1 MADDRT
7 PVPDAYRMLFNL
19 SHLIT
24 IEDVTAESSE
34 GSDLLEAL
42 KLEFLNN
49 GVSVNQSFVC
59 VVARQPI

>member
-1 MADDRT
+1 
-7 PVPDAYRMLFNL
+7 MLFNL

-24 IEDVTAESSE
+24 IEDVISIKSTSTTESSE

-42 KLEFLNN
+42 KLK
-49 GVSVNQSFVC
+49 QSFVC